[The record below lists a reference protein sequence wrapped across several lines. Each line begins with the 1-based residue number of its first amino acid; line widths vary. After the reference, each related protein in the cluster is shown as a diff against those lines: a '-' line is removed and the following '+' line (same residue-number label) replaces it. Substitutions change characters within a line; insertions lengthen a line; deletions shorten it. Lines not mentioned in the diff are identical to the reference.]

1 MTTTSETSSARRDS
15 AVDTVTRLLL
25 VVVAALVSALYGAG
39 AGAAAPTQPE
49 PAGGGAGGAG
59 CPSVAAIFV
68 PGTWETDQDADPSRP
83 RGLLAPVA
91 SSLQRQFGDRVE
103 VVFPAYAARAMDGM
117 LYGDSQAQGVAA
129 ARSAVAEMA
138 GRCRATKF
146 VLSGYS
152 QGADVAGDLA
162 STIGCRSDP
171 IPAQRV
177 LAVGLVADPKQG
189 TRGGK
194 LVGPPVEGSGIRGPR
209 GEGFCALSA
218 VTAQLCQTGDR
229 YCATDASEN
238 PILAGLGKIL
248 SQPGT
253 PTPTPVPGGSGGGGP
268 SAAPDSGAGAAEL
281 TASLDAGFDRAALTG
296 LPSQIQALTTGPS
309 TGADPGALAESADS
323 VTDVLTRLGALGE
336 WAHSNPSVRERLT
349 AADAGVGD
357 RSAGRVLDT
366 VRGMDLEAVRRSLAT
381 VTGHLAGG
389 PPGPGRDG
397 ELAGAL
403 DALASATGEL
413 TGLGGEVLA
422 QAGTVLPLLKPSSL
436 ITQVT
441 TVASGT
447 VEFAVNTPAI
457 VDAVRRIGAAV
468 TDPSTDLG
476 GKVRAVHLVFADLNR
491 LCQPLV
497 RMAAGI
503 DLSMVA
509 GLLRM
514 IPDPHGVAQT
524 AALVLGVLDDLDVIG
539 LARQAGA
546 LQENLWA
553 ILEALTGGA
562 DLLAVGARFAEL
574 GHTLVGF
581 ASLALDTL
589 TGTGTETSADL
600 LDTAIDTTGAHDLAG
615 ITAALTRTDSGRGA
629 DALAEL
635 VAEGVDA
642 ATFYTSGAHQ
652 SYDTYVVDDAGRT
665 ALQWLGDWFANRIRQ
680 VGA

>member
-1 MTTTSETSSARRDS
+1 MTTTSEVPSARRGS
-15 AVDTVTRLLL
+15 GVDTVTLAF

-39 AGAAAPTQPE
+39 LGSAAPTQPE

-68 PGTWETDQDADPSRP
+68 PGTWETDQNADPSRP

-91 SSLQRQFGDRVE
+91 SSLQRQFGERVE

-129 ARSAVAEMA
+129 ARNAVAEMA
-138 GRCRATKF
+138 ARCRATKF

-189 TRGGK
+189 TSGGK
-194 LVGPPVEGSGIRGPR
+194 LVGPPVQGSGIRGPR

-253 PTPTPVPGGSGGGGP
+253 PTPVPGSIGGGGS
-268 SAAPDSGAGAAEL
+268 SAGPDSGAGAADL

-296 LPSQIQALTTGPS
+296 LPSEIRSLTTVPS
-309 TGADPGALAESADS
+309 TGADPGALAETADS
-323 VTDVLTRLGALGE
+323 VTDVLTRLGDLGE
-336 WAHSNPSVRERLT
+336 WAYSNPAVRERLT

-389 PPGPGRDG
+389 PAGPGRDG
-397 ELAGAL
+397 ELSGAL

-413 TGLGGEVLA
+413 TGLGGDVLA
-422 QAGTVLPLLKPSSL
+422 QAGTVLPLLKPSTL

-457 VDAVRRIGAAV
+457 LDTVRRIGTAV

-476 GKVRAVHLVFADLNR
+476 GKVRAVHEVFADLNR

-514 IPDPHGVAQT
+514 IPDPHGVART
-524 AALVLGVLDDLDVIG
+524 AALVLGVLDSLDVIG

-600 LDTAIDTTGAHDLAG
+600 LDTAINTTGAHDLAG

-635 VAEGVDA
+635 VTEGVDA